1 VGLTLAEIIAAL
13 AEATAKA
20 QVAADALIVSLEA
33 ISPESIKGTEEAVR
47 LALDAELQKITVT
60 AADLTGALAS
70 AQAVILSGKGPTA
83 GGADA
88 TLA

>member
-1 VGLTLAEIIAAL
+1 MGLTLAEIIAGLTQAI
-13 AEATAKA
+13 AAAQDAT
-20 QVAADALIVSLEA
+20 DGLITALEA
-33 ISPESIKGTEEAVR
+33 VSPESVKGAEEAIR
-47 LALDAELQKITVT
+47 LQLDAELQKITVT